1 MGLIKA
7 FTSAVSGVISDQWK
21 EFFYC
26 DSMPSDVLVKRAF
39 KRTGGVNNNFG
50 SDNIITNGSG
60 IAVADGQCM
69 MIVEQGEIVEVCA
82 EPGEFTYDT
91 SSEPS
96 IFAGDLNAAIE
107 ETFRKVGRRFSYGGA
122 AAKDQRIYYFNTKE
136 LRDNKFGTP
145 SPIPFRVVD
154 SNIGLDLD
162 VDIRCSGVYSYK
174 IVDPLLFYTNVCGNV
189 DRDFTREDIDTQL
202 KTEFVNALAPALG
215 EVGKNEIRPSQ
226 LTEYYDDITKAM
238 NEQLSK
244 LWKEER
250 GLEIVSIALNPITLT
265 EQDSERLKAAQ
276 NAAVYAN
283 PAMAAANI
291 SQAQAEAMVEAAS
304 NDAGAAIGFMGMG
317 MAMNEGGSNPA
328 DLFTIGQEQKKEA
341 QVSFFTPEEPVK
353 EEKVEAAA
361 PTEWICTSCGKNN
374 DGNFCTNCGAKKP
387 DEVPHCK
394 NCGFVPKDINNLP
407 NFCPQCG
414 TKFEK

>member
-7 FTSAVSGVISDQWK
+7 FTTAASGVIADQWK

-39 KRTGGVNNNFG
+39 KKTNGVLNNFG

-96 IFAGDLNAAIE
+96 IFAGDLNYAIE
-107 ETFRKVGRRFSYGGA
+107 ETFRKIGRRFSYGGA
-122 AAKDQRIYYFNTKE
+122 EAKDQRVYYFNTKE

-145 SPIPFRVVD
+145 NPIPFRVVD
-154 SNIGLDLD
+154 SRIGLDMD

-189 DRDFTREDIDTQL
+189 DKDFTREDIDTQL
-202 KTEFVNALAPALG
+202 KAEFVNALAPALG
-215 EVGKNEIRPSQ
+215 EVGKKEIRPSQ
-226 LTEYYDDITKAM
+226 LTEYYNEITEAM
-238 NEQLSK
+238 NKQLSPK
-244 LWKEER
+244 WKEER
-250 GLEIVSIALNPITLT
+250 GLEIVTIALNPITLT
-265 EQDSERLKAAQ
+265 ESDAERLKAAQ
-276 NAAVYAN
+276 DTSIYTN
-283 PAMAAANI
+283 PAMAAASI
-291 SQAQAEAMVEAAS
+291 TQAQGEAMKEAAK
-304 NDAGAAIGFMGMG
+304 NDGGAAIGFMGMG
-317 MAMNEGGSNPA
+317 MAMGAGGSNPA
-328 DLFTIGQEQKKEA
+328 DLFAIGQEKEA
-341 QVSFFTPEEPVK
+341 AK
-353 EEKVEAAA
+353 EAAHIEFGLPREVA
-361 PTEWICTSCGKNN
+361 TEAAEPAVWFCATCGKKN

-394 NCGFVPKDINNLP
+394 NCGFTPKDLSDLP

>member
-7 FTSAVSGVISDQWK
+7 FTTAASGVISDQWK

-39 KRTGGVNNNFG
+39 KKTNGVFNNFG

-96 IFAGDLNAAIE
+96 IFTGDLSYAVE
-107 ETFRKVGRRFSYGGA
+107 ETFRKIGRRFSYGGA
-122 AAKDQRIYYFNTKE
+122 PAKDQRVYYFNTKE

-154 SNIGLDLD
+154 SKIGLDLD
-162 VDIRCSGVYSYK
+162 VDIRCSGVYSYR

-189 DRDFTREDIDTQL
+189 EEEFTREDIDTQL
-202 KTEFVNALAPALG
+202 KAEFINALAPALG
-215 EVGKNEIRPSQ
+215 EVGKKEIRPSQ
-226 LTEYYDDITKAM
+226 LTEYYDDITEAM
-238 NEQLSK
+238 NKQLSPK
-244 LWKEER
+244 WKQER
-250 GLEIVSIALNPITLT
+250 GLEIVTIAINPITLT
-265 EQDSERLKAAQ
+265 ESDSERLKAAQ
-276 NAAVYAN
+276 NAAVYADPN
-283 PAMAAANI
+283 MAAANI
-291 SQAQAEAMVEAAS
+291 SQAQAEAMKAAAE
-304 NDAGAAIGFMGMG
+304 NEAGAAIGFMGMG
-317 MAMNEGGSNPA
+317 MAMNAGGSNPA
-328 DLFTIGQEQKKEA
+328 DLFAIGQEKKES
-341 QVSFFTPEEPVK
+341 QVSFLTPEETAEEVKVAEPTPV
-353 EEKVEAAA
+353 
-361 PTEWICTSCGKNN
+361 EWICTSCGKKN
-374 DGNFCTNCGAKKP
+374 DGNFCTNCGAKRP
-387 DEVPHCK
+387 EVPHCK
-394 NCGFVPKDINNLP
+394 NCGYTPKDPTDLP

>member
-7 FTSAVSGVISDQWK
+7 FTTAASGVISDQWK

-26 DSMPSDVLVKRAF
+26 DSMPSDVLVKRAY
-39 KRTGGVNNNFG
+39 KKTNGVLNNFG

-96 IFAGDLNAAIE
+96 IFAGDLNYAIE
-107 ETFRKVGRRFSYGGA
+107 ETFRKIGRRFSYGGA
-122 AAKDQRIYYFNTKE
+122 AAKDQRVYYFNTKE

-154 SNIGLDLD
+154 SKIGLDLD

-189 DRDFTREDIDTQL
+189 ENDFTREDIDTQL
-202 KTEFVNALAPALG
+202 KAEFVNALAPALG

-226 LTEYYDDITKAM
+226 LTEYYDDITTAM

-265 EQDSERLKAAQ
+265 EHDSERLKAAQ

-317 MAMNEGGSNPA
+317 MAMNAGGSNPA
-328 DLFTIGQEQKKEA
+328 DLFAIGQEQKKES
-341 QVSFFTPEEPVK
+341 QVSFFTPTEFEEEAKPV
-353 EEKVEAAA
+353 
-361 PTEWICTSCGKNN
+361 EWICPSCSKKN
-374 DGNFCTNCGAKKP
+374 DGNYCTHCGTKKP
-387 DEVPHCK
+387 DEAPHCK
-394 NCGFVPKDINNLP
+394 NCGFTPKDINDLP

>member
-39 KRTGGVNNNFG
+39 KKTNGVFNNFG

-96 IFAGDLNAAIE
+96 IFTGDLNYAVE
-107 ETFRKVGRRFSYGGA
+107 ETFRKIGRRFSYGGA
-122 AAKDQRIYYFNTKE
+122 AAKDQRVYYFNTKE

-154 SNIGLDLD
+154 SKIGLDLD

-174 IVDPLLFYTNVCGNV
+174 IVDPLLFYTNVCGNIEN
-189 DRDFTREDIDTQL
+189 DFTREDIDTQL
-202 KTEFVNALAPALG
+202 RAEFVNALAPALG

-265 EQDSERLKAAQ
+265 EHDSERLKAAQ

-317 MAMNEGGSNPA
+317 MAMNAGGSNPA
-328 DLFTIGQEQKKEA
+328 DLFAIGQEQKKES
-341 QVSFFTPEEPVK
+341 QVSFFTPDEPV
-353 EEKVEAAA
+353 EEKVEEAK
-361 PTEWICTSCGKNN
+361 PVEWICPSCSKKN
-374 DGNFCTNCGAKKP
+374 DGNFCTNCGVKRP
-387 DEVPHCK
+387 EIPHCK
-394 NCGFVPKDINNLP
+394 NCGFTPKDAADLP